1 VSLIVAVDRPL
12 EEGLVERLCTIASGV
27 KVGLPAVLR
36 AGVEWARRAA
46 SSCRGLRVLDFK
58 LADVA
63 HVMEALVEPFL
74 GYYDAFIAHSFIGG
88 PGALSE
94 LSRLLE
100 GEGARLVLVASMSH
114 PGSLEVYDRALSLIE
129 AVIDEVDPWG
139 LVAPATRPSV
149 IRRLRER
156 YPGKAILAPG
166 VGVQGAK
173 PGSAICAGADY
184 EIVGRAVL
192 DSPDPLR
199 AAAEIAGEV
208 EVARRGC
215 RAGSGQARG

>member
-1 VSLIVAVDRPL
+1 VGLIVAVDRPL
-12 EEGLVERLCTIASGV
+12 EEGLVERLCSVASGI

-36 AGVEWARRAA
+36 AGIEWARRAA

-63 HVMEALVEPFL
+63 HVMEAVVEPFL
-74 GYYDAFIAHSFIGG
+74 GYYNAFIAHSFIGG
-88 PGALSE
+88 PGALNE

-100 GEGARLVLVASMSH
+100 SEGARLVLVASMSH
-114 PGSLEVYDRALSLIE
+114 PGSLEVYDKAVSLIE

-156 YPGKAILAPG
+156 YPRKAILAPG
-166 VGVQGAK
+166 VGAQGAR
-173 PGSAICAGADY
+173 PGTAVCAGADY
-184 EIVGRAVL
+184 EIVGRAIV
-192 DSPDPLR
+192 DSPDPVR
-199 AAAEIAGEV
+199 AAIRLASEV
-208 EVARRGC
+208 EVARREC
-215 RAGSGQARG
+215 RAGTG